1 LAFIEVSK
9 PLEIQGLA
17 SCFILDKDAFF
28 SGACLLITSL
38 MDCLHGNEILL
49 KLPRGEVYDMLIVK
63 TEKCRFEDM
72 TRSLCHLSPHMA
84 PS

>member
-1 LAFIEVSK
+1 MLRIVGVT
-9 PLEIQGLA
+9 P
-17 SCFILDKDAFF
+17 
-28 SGACLLITSL
+28 LLISNSS
-38 MDCLHGNEILL
+38 GNEILL

-63 TEKCRFEDM
+63 TEKSRFEDM